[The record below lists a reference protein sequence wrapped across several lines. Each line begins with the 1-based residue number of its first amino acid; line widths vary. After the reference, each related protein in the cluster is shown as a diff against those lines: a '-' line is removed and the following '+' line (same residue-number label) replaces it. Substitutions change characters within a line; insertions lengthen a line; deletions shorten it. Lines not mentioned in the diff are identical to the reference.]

1 MQKNKII
8 IGLDFDGVIIDHTEA
23 KLKKARELGYFLKPE
38 QTHGSVMMDF
48 VSREDHRAIQQYI
61 YGSVTADAPIMEG
74 ALDTIKNLAEKYVL
88 TIISRRTD
96 DFKKY
101 AIEWLENKSIF
112 DYIPK
117 ERAFFASYD
126 EEKNIIAKTNKVSCF
141 VDDRIKYLEIMPDVP
156 HKIVFDQFNM
166 VNSNGFYKIKK
177 WQELPAIIAELTI
190 SG

>member
-1 MQKNKII
+1 M
-8 IGLDFDGVIIDHTEA
+8 
-23 KLKKARELGYFLKPE
+23 
-38 QTHGSVMMDF
+38 
-48 VSREDHRAIQQYI
+48 VS
-61 YGSVTADAPIMEG
+61 ADAPIMEG

-126 EEKNIIAKTNKVSCF
+126 EEKNIIAKTNKVSFF
-141 VDDRIKYLEIMPDVP
+141 VDDRIKYLEIMPDVH
-156 HKIVFDQFNM
+156 HKIVFDQFNV
-166 VNSNGFYKIKK
+166 VNFNGFYKIKK